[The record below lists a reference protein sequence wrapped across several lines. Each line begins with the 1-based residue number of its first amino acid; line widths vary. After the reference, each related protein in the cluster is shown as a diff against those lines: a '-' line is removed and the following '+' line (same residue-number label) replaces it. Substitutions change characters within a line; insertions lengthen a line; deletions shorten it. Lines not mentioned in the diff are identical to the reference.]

1 MILHTSE
8 AGGAVVVAP
17 AGEIDLQHS
26 PRLRKLL
33 MELML
38 DGRAVVVDMSQVEYI
53 DSSGIASLVEAYQM
67 ARRGGGR
74 FTLASVSAPALRVL
88 HLARLD
94 KVFAIA
100 DSVEAAVGSGSGA
113 GP

>member
-8 AGGAVVVAP
+8 AGGAVVVGP
-17 AGEIDLQHS
+17 AGEVDLQHS
-26 PRLRKLL
+26 PKLRKVL

-38 DGRAVVVDMSQVEYI
+38 DQREVVVDLSRVDYI

-67 ARRGGGR
+67 ARRNGSR
-74 FTLASVSAPALRVL
+74 FTLASVSAAALRVL
-88 HLARLD
+88 QLARLD

-100 DSVEAAVGSGSGA
+100 ELVEAAVGQGGGTGS
-113 GP
+113 